1 MGRWW
6 RGSDEEE
13 DEGFD
18 PMNRAARYGTARQ
31 RGRVSRSRP
40 GRRGVGAPSRVV
52 WLGQTPG
59 SDPTACWFRE
69 DDESLGHRSTMPA
82 HGLFSF
88 HRLLWKFLEIIL
100 SV

>member
-31 RGRVSRSRP
+31 RGRVESVTARSAR
-40 GRRGVGAPSRVV
+40 GRSPVPRGVV
-52 WLGQTPG
+52 G
-59 SDPTACWFRE
+59 SNTGPVGSGKTMNSLQHPT
-69 DDESLGHRSTMPA
+69 TMPA
-82 HGLFSF
+82 HGLFTVSHGLFTVYGSF
-88 HRLLWKFLEIIL
+88 
-100 SV
+100 